1 MPAAN
6 ISSRHR
12 HRHHRTNTTESMSS
26 SFRRTSI
33 TLDGGNKEIALTG
46 ASLVSQE
53 AARTLKFEDHYIL
66 QEQLAKGSFG
76 TVYATEHVE
85 TGDAASFAVKVIERS
100 RLSEKDKD
108 LVLREVAILNECRD
122 IVNVVQ
128 LVDFYDSPE
137 KMYVVQVRAMGGDVF
152 GRLASRNSYNEKNA
166 RDLAYHLIV
175 AMKAL
180 HERRIA
186 HRDLKPENLLLR
198 DKDDDT
204 SILVADFGFAK
215 HVPTMGSSAGDG
227 GEGRLTS
234 RCGTPAFVAP
244 EVLVKDCQYTEQV
257 DMWSTGCLLFMII
270 CGMCI
275 LLLVLLLCVYLS
287 VFVVMLSLFV
297 SSGF

>member
-1 MPAAN
+1 MPAASR
-6 ISSRHR
+6 SSRHR
-12 HRHHRTNTTESMSS
+12 RNLTTDLSS

-33 TLDGGNKEIALTG
+33 TLDGNKEIAITG
-46 ASLVSQE
+46 ASLVSNE
-53 AARTLKFEDHYIL
+53 AARTLKFEDHYII

-76 TVYATEHVE
+76 TVYATENVE
-85 TGDAASFAVKVIERS
+85 TGGAFAVKVIERS

-108 LVLREVAILNECRD
+108 LVTREVAILNECRD
-122 IVNVVQ
+122 IGNVVQ
-128 LVDFYDSPE
+128 LIDFYDSPE
-137 KMYVVQVRAMGGDVF
+137 KYYVVQVRAMGGDVF
-152 GRLASRNSYNEKNA
+152 GKLAGLQSYNEKNA

-198 DKDDDT
+198 DPNDDT

-215 HVPTMGSSAGDG
+215 HVPLDGS
-227 GEGRLTS
+227 GRLTS

-270 CGMCI
+270 CGMCTF
-275 LLLVLLLCVYLS
+275 
-287 VFVVMLSLFV
+287 FVCLFV
-297 SSGF
+297 Y